1 MCSCMYQ
8 TVVCGALD
16 YTPMHF
22 NRFHATDAM
31 TAEKCSNA
39 DIFCV
44 MQIRNEKEGVWYMS
58 IINIDP

>member
-1 MCSCMYQ
+1 
-8 TVVCGALD
+8 
-16 YTPMHF
+16 
-22 NRFHATDAM
+22 M